1 MIKNVSRGTHLAFNK
16 ILFLCSKSYFMKYRL
31 LYFFVLLLPL
41 LHVSCGINKQRIAI
55 NDFYIHAN
63 GMLVNKKEVHAY
75 IFENNLSNLPFQDFI
90 AAKYQT
96 KNAINKSIAVENNG
110 FKFILVLY
118 DNDEFE
124 KYFGTQNF
132 EIYKQEN
139 AAEKTG
145 NVNKFIA
152 ISVLSESGEDY
163 LHPDSLIRKV
173 AIDYL
178 SNLKKNYLSN
188 NGRL

>member
-1 MIKNVSRGTHLAFNK
+1 
-16 ILFLCSKSYFMKYRL
+16 
-31 LYFFVLLLPL
+31 
-41 LHVSCGINKQRIAI
+41 
-55 NDFYIHAN
+55 
-63 GMLVNKKEVHAY
+63 MLVNKKEVHAY

-145 NVNKFIA
+145 NVSKFIA